1 MKQNY
6 GLTSTKMELMEL
18 FWDTKQPYT
27 FRELLQYSNEV
38 LGKNW
43 KKQTLSTYLTN
54 LQKMGLLDVS
64 AKGKNNVYQASGTK
78 DEYIHQWT
86 EKLVRTAF
94 DSSISKLVAA
104 FTGGKKLSK
113 EEAEEI
119 KRLME

>member
-1 MKQNY
+1 
-6 GLTSTKMELMEL
+6 MELMEL

-113 EEAEEI
+113 EEADEI
-119 KRLME
+119 KKLME